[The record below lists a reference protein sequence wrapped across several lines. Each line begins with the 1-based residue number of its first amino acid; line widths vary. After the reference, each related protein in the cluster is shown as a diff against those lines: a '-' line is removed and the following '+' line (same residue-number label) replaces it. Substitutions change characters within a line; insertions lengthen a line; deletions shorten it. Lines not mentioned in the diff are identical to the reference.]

1 MLDLELQTTGCELAL
16 WVPGIEL
23 RSLEE
28 QPMLVSAEPSFQPL
42 CKHPF
47 DE

>member
-28 QPMLVSAEPSFQPL
+28 QLVYFISEPFPQP
-42 CKHPF
+42 
-47 DE
+47 DSVAI